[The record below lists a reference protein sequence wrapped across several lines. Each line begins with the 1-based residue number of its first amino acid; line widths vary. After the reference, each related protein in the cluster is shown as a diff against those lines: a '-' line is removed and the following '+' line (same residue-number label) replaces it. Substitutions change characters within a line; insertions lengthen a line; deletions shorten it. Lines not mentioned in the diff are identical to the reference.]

1 LAKFAKEQIQE
12 GTMNY
17 GKLLVSVLVVSAFCF
32 AFTGCGGVTRYIVAG
47 NETKPLYLQNN
58 IHVQEK
64 EGHYIGSYANWTE
77 PASGHIVIPVN
88 SVVDVEY
95 GRTRFY
101 IIEKSTGRK
110 LVMEYNEDKMQM
122 GIDQYLKYIVS
133 PSPVGLETFSEVDRK
148 GIAGGKAY
156 MGMSKNGVRIAL
168 GYPARHRTP
177 SLDSNAWVY
186 WRGRFGTLT
195 IYFDNTEKVEGIR

>member
-1 LAKFAKEQIQE
+1 
-12 GTMNY
+12 MNY
-17 GKLLVSVLVVSAFCF
+17 RKLLVLVLVLSALCF
-32 AFTGCGGVTRYIVAG
+32 AFTGCGGVTRYIAAG
-47 NETKPLYLQNN
+47 NESRPLYLQNN

-64 EGHYIGSYANWTE
+64 DGYYKGSYANWTE
-77 PASGHIVIPVN
+77 PASGHIFIPVN

-95 GRTRFY
+95 GRASFY
-101 IIEKSTGRK
+101 ITEISTGRK
-110 LVMEYNEDKMQM
+110 LEMEYNEANMQM

-156 MGMSKNGVRIAL
+156 VGMSKNGVRIAL

-177 SLDSNAWVY
+177 SLESSTWVY
-186 WRGRFGTLT
+186 WRGRFGTLN
-195 IYFDNTEKVEGIR
+195 IYFDNIGKVEGIR